1 VGYALTATSSATS
14 AVFPATKVTT
24 TSAARKDKQPASLV
38 SRLKHRIMHEDSH
51 MSAVQK
57 HEFQIMSGDWFR
69 QDLLQP
75 VFGLTPEAARKY
87 RTRGLWLENK
97 HWRRDPA
104 NVIVFNRKEI
114 ERWMGG
120 QL

>member
-1 VGYALTATSSATS
+1 MSCATS
-14 AVFPATKVTT
+14 AVFPATKVAM
-24 TSAARKDKQPASLV
+24 TSAARKDRQHAPLG
-38 SRLKHRIMHEDSH
+38 SRLKHRTMHEDSH
-51 MSAVQK
+51 MSAAQK
-57 HEFQIMSGDWFR
+57 LDFQIMSGEWFR

>member
-1 VGYALTATSSATS
+1 MV
-14 AVFPATKVTT
+14 
-24 TSAARKDKQPASLV
+24 
-38 SRLKHRIMHEDSH
+38 
-51 MSAVQK
+51 
-57 HEFQIMSGDWFR
+57 R